1 VKLLKDILYK
11 SRITEVRG
19 STNIAVESI
28 TMDSRAVKSFCLFVA
43 VKGVTTDGHAYID
56 NAIKAG
62 AVAIVCEAIPAE
74 VNDAITYVQVSNS
87 AEALGY
93 IAANFY
99 DNPSEKLK
107 VVAITGTN
115 GKTTTATLLYR
126 IVRKLGYKAGLLST
140 VVNRIN
146 DKEVPST
153 HTTPD
158 AISLQKLMSDM
169 VEAGCEYCLME
180 ASSHALHQHR
190 ITGVN
195 IKGAVFTNITHD
207 HLDYHKTFNEY
218 IKAKKIL
225 FDILPSSA
233 FALINHDDRHSEIM
247 IQNTKAKAKTYALQ
261 SMADYKTKI
270 LDNSFSG
277 LHLSIDQQELYTR
290 LIGDF
295 NAYNILAVYAAC
307 IELGFDKMDVLTAIS
322 TVEAPEGRFEYFT
335 NADNITAVVDYAHTP
350 DALKNV
356 IETIQNIRTGN
367 ERLITVVGC
376 GGDRDRAK
384 RPVMAKLAA
393 ELSDQ
398 AILTSDNP
406 RSESPQAIIEE
417 MRTGLDPILL
427 RKTLSITD
435 RMEAIRT
442 ACSLARPGDIILIAG
457 KGHEKYQ
464 EINGVKHPFDDLT
477 IAKETLHTQP

>member
-1 VKLLKDILYK
+1 MKLLKDILYK

-43 VKGVTTDGHAYID
+43 VKGVSTDGHAYIE

-62 AVAIVCEAIPAE
+62 AVAVVCEAIPAE

-107 VVAITGTN
+107 VIAVTGTN

-207 HLDYHKTFNEY
+207 HLDYHKTFNDY

-295 NAYNILAVYAAC
+295 NAYNILAVYATC
-307 IELGFDKMDVLTAIS
+307 IELGCDKMDVLTAIS

-406 RSESPQAIIEE
+406 RSESPEAIIEE

-442 ACSLARPGDIILIAG
+442 ACSFARPGDIILIAG

>member
-1 VKLLKDILYK
+1 MKLLKDILYK

-28 TMDSRAVKSFCLFVA
+28 TMDSRAVKPFCLFVA

-62 AVAIVCEAIPAE
+62 AVAIVCEAIPSE

-107 VVAITGTN
+107 VVAVTGTN

-247 IQNTKAKAKTYALQ
+247 IQNTKAKAKTYAMQ

-295 NAYNILAVYAAC
+295 NAYNILAVYATC
-307 IELGFDKMDVLTAIS
+307 VELGFDKMDVLTAIS

-335 NADNITAVVDYAHTP
+335 NGDNITAVVDYAHTP

-406 RSESPQAIIEE
+406 RSESPEAIIEE

>member
-1 VKLLKDILYK
+1 MKLLKDILYK